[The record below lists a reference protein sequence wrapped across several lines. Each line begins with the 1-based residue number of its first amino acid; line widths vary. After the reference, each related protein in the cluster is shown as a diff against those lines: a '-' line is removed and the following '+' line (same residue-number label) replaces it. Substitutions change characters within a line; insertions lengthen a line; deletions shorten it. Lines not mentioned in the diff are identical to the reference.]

1 MFIDRQQIELNHL
14 YGVILPNTYDGLTGA
29 FKPYIYINSGTV
41 DVYGSGCFTQPTSLS
56 ELTLEEEN
64 TAVDGFD
71 TFDLIPT
78 YIVVKQN
85 AGTSTEIVVSG
96 LKLNDLGEI

>member
-1 MFIDRQQIELNHL
+1 MFIDRQQIQLDHL
-14 YGVILPNTYDGLTGA
+14 YSITLPNSFNSQQGA

-41 DVYGSGCFTQPTSLS
+41 DVYGSGGLSQPQSLS
-56 ELTLEEEN
+56 DLTLEDEN

-71 TFDLIPT
+71 IFDLIPT

-85 AGTSTEIVVSG
+85 TGTSTEIVVSG
-96 LKLNDLGEI
+96 LKLNDLGEL